1 MDSNKTIFIL
11 ALYAKPEEEFISFE
25 VFAPSTEK
33 AIEFF
38 VDRMNEAFERIY
50 RDPYYY
56 DPAGPLMIFDSGQ
69 GRKNKA
75 DFEAGKDHY
84 GPLYI
89 LDFLRIH
96 QIDWRM
102 YSFSLTQIPEI

>member
-1 MDSNKTIFIL
+1 
-11 ALYAKPEEEFISFE
+11 
-25 VFAPSTEK
+25 
-33 AIEFF
+33 
-38 VDRMNEAFERIY
+38 MNEAFERIY

-96 QIDWRM
+96 
-102 YSFSLTQIPEI
+102 